1 MKRVFTVSAFL
12 ISNDEAEPRVLLRLH
27 PKLGRWIQPGGHIEP
42 DQDPITALIA
52 EFMEEVGIDLA
63 PFLARPLEVDR
74 VQVLPCPEHLTSIR
88 MPAGKPN
95 PGDPEH
101 FMIDMAYVIR
111 APHQVVRQGVSAE
124 WFRRDQLENYPMPHD
139 VREFLMKEMD
149 SGAPA

>member
-12 ISNDEAEPRVLLRLH
+12 ISNDESEPRVLLRLH

-52 EFMEEVGIDLA
+52 EFKEEVGIDLSSC
-63 PFLARPLEVDR
+63 FILPLERDR
-74 VQVLPCPEHLTSIR
+74 VQVLPLPAHMTSIR

-101 FMIDMAYVIR
+101 FMIDMAYVIH
-111 APHQVVRQGVSAE
+111 APHQSVRQGVSAQ
-124 WFRRDQLENYPMPHD
+124 WFRKDQLADYPMPED
-139 VREFLMKEMD
+139 VRTFLN
-149 SGAPA
+149 GAM